1 MTISEG
7 RPWQRWGAAAIVFG
21 LFVVGALIFVFAG
34 TLTRAGELE
43 REAEVKRAEVAA
55 LEARLAAGTAELEFI
70 ETDAFVRQQ
79 ARANAYGR
87 GDETPFSLPADAP
100 TAPPLRPL
108 GSVDRDALAA
118 TPLEAWLAL
127 LFGA

>member
-79 ARANAYGR
+79 ARANA
-87 GDETPFSLPADAP
+87 
-100 TAPPLRPL
+100 LR
-108 GSVDRDALAA
+108 SRRRDALQPAGRCADPAA
-118 TPLEAWLAL
+118 VAA
-127 LFGA
+127 ARQR